1 MNPDGSGIK
10 RLTHRLGYD
19 GGPFFSPDGRWIV
32 YRAHHPAAAD
42 EVARYKSLLAKDLVE
57 PMQMDLYVMRADGSE
72 QRQISNLGGASF
84 APFFF
89 PDSQRIIFASN
100 YQHPGTSEFELYAV
114 NRDGSKLE
122 PITFAGGFNVFP
134 QFSPDGKRLVFASN
148 RNVRQPHEINVF
160 LADWV
165 E

>member
-1 MNPDGSGIK
+1 
-10 RLTHRLGYD
+10 
-19 GGPFFSPDGRWIV
+19 
-32 YRAHHPAAAD
+32 
-42 EVARYKSLLAKDLVE
+42 
-57 PMQMDLYVMRADGSE
+57 
-72 QRQISNLGGASF
+72 
-84 APFFF
+84 
-89 PDSQRIIFASN
+89 
-100 YQHPGTSEFELYAV
+100 V

-148 RNVRQPHEINVF
+148 RNARQPHEINVF